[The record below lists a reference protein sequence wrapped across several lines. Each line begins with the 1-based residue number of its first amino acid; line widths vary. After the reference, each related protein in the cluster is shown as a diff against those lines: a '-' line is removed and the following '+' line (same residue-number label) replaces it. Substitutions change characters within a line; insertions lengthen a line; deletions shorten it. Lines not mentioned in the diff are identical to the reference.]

1 MSIPDSERNL
11 AERRQV
17 PRMQHVA
24 DLAGVDQSIVSRVL
38 RDDPRVNV
46 RPETRERILE
56 AARRLNY
63 RPNAAAQTLRTART
77 MAIGMVIPDL
87 ANSIY
92 AAIARGVEER
102 AEPAGYVVLVA
113 AGSAASRLGQV
124 AGRVDGLL
132 VAVAT
137 HESAP
142 PTELSAESVP
152 VVLVNRR
159 EDWGVPSVTVDDE
172 AGAALATRHLL
183 SLGHRRIA
191 HLGGPR
197 NADTALRRLR
207 GYETAMR
214 AAQIPSRDQLI
225 VAASYDE
232 AGGFAATSRVLSTT
246 PRPTAIFAGNILA
259 AIGAIAAAR
268 SCGLRVPED
277 VSVVG
282 LHDIPIAGYL
292 DPPVTTLRMPLE
304 EMGRQAVDTLL
315 RLLAGEPGVEHVAI
329 ASEPEL
335 VLRGS
340 TAPPAAAP

>member
-1 MSIPDSERNL
+1 
-11 AERRQV
+11 
-17 PRMQHVA
+17 
-24 DLAGVDQSIVSRVL
+24 
-38 RDDPRVNV
+38 
-46 RPETRERILE
+46 
-56 AARRLNY
+56 
-63 RPNAAAQTLRTART
+63 

-102 AEPAGYVVLVA
+102 AEPAGYVVLIA

-137 HESAP
+137 HESVAP
-142 PTELSAESVP
+142 AELTAEGLP

-159 EDWGVPSVTVDDE
+159 EDWGVPTVTVDDE

-191 HLGGPR
+191 HLAGPR
-197 NADTALRRLR
+197 NADTSLRRLR
-207 GYETAMR
+207 GYEAAMR
-214 AAQIPSRDQLI
+214 EAHTASHERLI
-225 VAASYDE
+225 VEASHDE
-232 AGGFAATSRVLSTT
+232 AGGYAATSRVLSTT
-246 PRPTAIFAGNILA
+246 PRATAIFAGNILA

-282 LHDIPIAGYL
+282 LHDLPIAGYL

-315 RLLAGEPGVEHVAI
+315 RLVAGESGVEHVEI

-340 TAPPAAAP
+340 TAPPGAT